1 MGDRA
6 WGPRR
11 SAGHPAGQGYRSA
24 LARLFLPPV
33 VALPRALSREH
44 PPAMTF
50 RLLLGLDSLAALV
63 VAYFFLA
70 GLADGSVS
78 DFNIELWIGIILA
91 VTAVIA
97 GGLLLRRAARPM
109 LANLVLAL
117 LAVPTALYGLFLL
130 VVVFSGTTWN

>member
-1 MGDRA
+1 
-6 WGPRR
+6 
-11 SAGHPAGQGYRSA
+11 
-24 LARLFLPPV
+24 
-33 VALPRALSREH
+33 
-44 PPAMTF
+44 MTF

-78 DFNIELWIGIILA
+78 AFNGELWAGIILA

-97 GGLLLRRAARPM
+97 GGLLLRRAAHPV

-117 LAVPTALYGLFLL
+117 LAVPTALYGLFML
-130 VVVFSGTTWN
+130 VVLFSGTTWN

>member
-1 MGDRA
+1 
-6 WGPRR
+6 
-11 SAGHPAGQGYRSA
+11 
-24 LARLFLPPV
+24 
-33 VALPRALSREH
+33 
-44 PPAMTF
+44 MTF

-78 DFNIELWIGIILA
+78 AFNMELWAGIIFA
-91 VTAVIA
+91 ITAVIA
-97 GGLLLRRAARPM
+97 GGLLLRRAARPV

-117 LAVPTALYGLFLL
+117 LAVPTALYGLFML